1 MSSRIWAALL
11 FLCVCLMLEGRAV
24 LPRGKMSEGRVQTS
38 RKDKHA
44 KRLDVE
50 EGQNEMSF
58 VNTIETRSSKL
69 VGIKGDKSIVLA
81 SNTMQ
86 FASGSDSA
94 QIKEA
99 VRAGYEITVTP
110 DSLSDITENTDFP
123 PPNDYYPKDVR
134 KSFIQEQDTSLLS
147 QYSELSVASPD
158 SSFPTKPPAEYES
171 AHYGEKQ
178 RIALVS
184 SNGKKSLDASTS
196 SSDANMF
203 LLETWSG
210 LKSGQEGQTIVMGN
224 REENSGER
232 RGIAFHKTY
241 KPDETPSRSRR
252 RRSWI
257 WNQFFVI
264 EEYSG
269 PEPVLIGRLLSSVD
283 RGDGRIKYILK
294 GEGAGSVFVID
305 SQTGNIHVTKPLDR
319 EEKDEYRLIAT
330 ATDKQTGRAL
340 EPSSQFIIRVQ
351 DINDNPPVF
360 QGGPYSATVPEMANI
375 GTSVIQVTAT
385 DADDPTYGNSAK
397 LVYSVIQG
405 QQYFTV
411 DPQSGIVR
419 TAVPDMDRETQ
430 AQYLVV
436 LQARDMG
443 GHQGGLTGTTTLTVH
458 LSDVNDNPPRFTQS
472 MWSFSV
478 SELAVPG
485 VEIGRLS
492 ATDADLGEN
501 ARMDFTIVDGE
512 AGDAFNITGLNQEA
526 LLLLNK
532 AVDYE
537 RRSTYT
543 LTIEVQNPNID
554 SRFLRRGPFKDRA
567 MVRVTVLNADEPP
580 RFSRSRYRL
589 DVSENCP
596 PACVVGRVAAV
607 DPDTGLSNNIKYS
620 IDPESDPEALFR
632 ITSDN
637 GLITTTV
644 ELDREQDQW
653 HNITVIATQRDSPS
667 QVTRVAVSIE
677 TLDLND
683 NAPELD
689 RQYSTA
695 VCDSSNAGQVVQVIR
710 AIDKDQSSYN
720 SPIHFSIP
728 PDFSSAL
735 NLSLRERGDY
745 TASLVLVSS
754 LKPLPR
760 SSSLLTLKIPIML
773 HDGASDL
780 RSTGTITVTVCPCQ
794 NGGMWA
800 EEQKRQTGEKDKAS
814 LPDWERQAVCL
825 PSPSNSSLLGFS
837 SAAMLA
843 ILACASTL
851 LVVVALS
858 LSLRRPKRDTQSPVE
873 DDEIRENI
881 ITYDDEGG
889 GEADTAA
896 FDIAA
901 LKSAPQ
907 SMRRAQ
913 HLRDSKNI
921 HSQENLD
928 SLRTFSWGQNLS
940 LDPRRPVSA
949 PLYGRYCYSIQT
961 LPASR
966 NRLGQFNSRLDLAKL
981 AYVLPSGQDRPG
993 GALESGCVFISK
1005 NSEGSEHKGT
1015 DGSMES
1021 IPKESETGSEVIS
1034 ESHTTSQDQSDQV
1047 LLVKSSSH
1055 SGSCSE
1061 TSHSSSVGHKPG
1073 SSPRC
1078 LTTRASISTITTD
1091 DSTAASAVDAHPL
1104 ISTNQTA
1111 SGPSTEIPF
1120 RTMEGTLL
1128 RNGGGIP
1135 LSGTTFLYPEAAGL
1149 MGMYGAGRQ
1158 NYVPHLVMPLPG
1170 GAGLYERGWS
1180 LGNGKL
1186 GQANSEKSGV
1196 ESLTNR
1202 MGDFLQH
1209 RLALVTFDP
1218 MQPPYDSLQT
1228 YGLEGSG
1235 SQATSL
1241 SSLESEGEKDA
1252 EGENDGLEKWGPK
1265 FKKLLDIFKEREKE
1279 KEADEVEK
1287 KDRDLKDECQLEKS
1301 KEAEGI
1307 EKIRDGGEADE
1318 SETERRNEDESS
1330 ESNEKEQAEEKSAD
1344 VTKEMGIRQ

>member
-1 MSSRIWAALL
+1 MSCSIWAALL
-11 FLCVCLMLEGRAV
+11 FLCMCLELGESSAHLR
-24 LPRGKMSEGRVQTS
+24 KWKSEEHLQTA
-38 RKDKHA
+38 RKDS
-44 KRLDVE
+44 RVESLDVE
-50 EGQNEMSF
+50 EGQSEMAFANKAETPSLRLANKNEDSLPKSNKDAIDSVSGLHHDHTQIEEIAKTGF
-58 VNTIETRSSKL
+58 EITLTDASVNTDSTPHILNKFDPNSKDIPENTKTAGSPLDQNSKISPDRFVPADLTPAVEETETEPGEKGHDRSTRS
-69 VGIKGDKSIVLA
+69 
-81 SNTMQ
+81 
-86 FASGSDSA
+86 
-94 QIKEA
+94 
-99 VRAGYEITVTP
+99 
-110 DSLSDITENTDFP
+110 
-123 PPNDYYPKDVR
+123 
-134 KSFIQEQDTSLLS
+134 
-147 QYSELSVASPD
+147 
-158 SSFPTKPPAEYES
+158 
-171 AHYGEKQ
+171 
-178 RIALVS
+178 
-184 SNGKKSLDASTS
+184 DASVIR
-196 SSDANMF
+196 
-203 LLETWSG
+203 LWPPSG
-210 LKSGQEGQTIVMGN
+210 LKNSRQEVQTIMIGSQ
-224 REENSGER
+224 EAESSGD
-232 RGIAFHKTY
+232 FHRTFTG
-241 KPDETPSRSRR
+241 PNLDAMPPQSRS

-269 PEPVLIGRLLSSVD
+269 PEPVLIGRLHSSVD
-283 RGDGRIKYILK
+283 RGDGRTKYILK

-305 SQTGNIHVTKPLDR
+305 SRTGNIHVTKPLDR
-319 EEKDEYRLIAT
+319 EEKDQYRLIAT
-330 ATDKQTGRAL
+330 ATDRQTGRAL

-360 QGGPYSATVPEMANI
+360 QGDLYSATVPEMANI
-375 GTSVIQVTAT
+375 GTSIIQVTAT
-385 DADDPTYGNSAK
+385 DADDPTYGSSAK

-419 TAVPDMDRETQ
+419 TAVPDMDREAQ
-430 AQYLVV
+430 AQYHVV

-443 GHQGGLTGTTTLTVH
+443 GHQGGLTGTTTITVH

-512 AGDAFNITGLNQEA
+512 AGDTFNITGLNQEA
-526 LLLLNK
+526 VILLNK

-537 RRSTYT
+537 RRSTYSFT
-543 LTIEVQNPNID
+543 VEVQNPNVD

-567 MVRVTVLNADEPP
+567 MVRITVLNADEPP

-632 ITSDN
+632 IASDN
-637 GLITTTV
+637 GLITTAV
-644 ELDREQDQW
+644 ELDREQEQW
-653 HNITVIATQRDSPS
+653 HNITVIATQRDSPN
-667 QVTRVAVSIE
+667 QVTRVAVAIE
-677 TLDLND
+677 TLDIND

-689 RQYSTA
+689 RQYNTA
-695 VCDSSNAGQVVQVIR
+695 VCDSSAAGQVVQVIR
-710 AIDKDQSSYN
+710 AIDKDQSSSN

-728 PDFSSAL
+728 AESSSAL
-735 NLSLRERGDY
+735 NFSVRERGDH
-745 TASLVLVSS
+745 TASLVLLSS
-754 LKPLPR
+754 LKAFPH
-760 SSSLLTLKIPIML
+760 SSSSPTLKIPIML

-800 EEQKRQTGEKDKAS
+800 EEQKQETDEKDKPS
-814 LPDWERQAVCL
+814 LPDWERQAACL
-825 PSPSNSSLLGFS
+825 PVPSNSSLLGIS

-843 ILACASTL
+843 ILACASTF
-851 LVVVALS
+851 LVVAALS
-858 LSLRRPKRDTQSPVE
+858 LSLRRQKRDTQSPVE

-896 FDIAA
+896 FDIAT

-913 HLRDSKNI
+913 RLRDNNNMY
-921 HSQENLD
+921 SQDNLD
-928 SLRTFSWGQNLS
+928 SIRTFSWSQSLG

-949 PLYGRYCYSIQT
+949 PLYGRYCYTIQT
-961 LPASR
+961 LPAPR
-966 NRLGQFNSRLDLAKL
+966 NRLGLDLAKL
-981 AYVLPSGQDRPG
+981 PYVLPAGQGQSRGP
-993 GALESGCVFISK
+993 LESGSVFIDK
-1005 NSEGSEHKGT
+1005 IRDGSECKGA
-1015 DGSMES
+1015 DGSTDS

-1034 ESHTTSQDQSDQV
+1034 ESHTLSQDQSVHSDQV
-1047 LLVKSSSH
+1047 LFVKGSSSY
-1055 SGSCSE
+1055 SE
-1061 TSHSSSVGHKPG
+1061 ASSSSVGHKPE
-1073 SSPRC
+1073 SSPHC

-1091 DSTAASAVDAHPL
+1091 DSAPASALDKNGDVTP
-1104 ISTNQTA
+1104 ISTSQSTA
-1111 SGPSTEIPF
+1111 SLVTTEMPF

-1128 RNGGGIP
+1128 RG
-1135 LSGTTFLYPEAAGL
+1135 GTTLLYPEAVGL
-1149 MGMYGAGRQ
+1149 MGLYGVGGQ

-1170 GAGLYERGWS
+1170 GAGLYERGWG
-1180 LGNGKL
+1180 LGNGKV
-1186 GQANSEKSGV
+1186 GQANSEKTSGD
-1196 ESLTNR
+1196 SLTNR

-1228 YGLEGSG
+1228 YGLEGGG

-1241 SSLESEGEKDA
+1241 SSLESEAEKDA
-1252 EGENDGLEKWGPK
+1252 EGQKDRFEEWGPK
-1265 FKKLLDIFKEREKE
+1265 FDKLFDIFRERAKE
-1279 KEADEVEK
+1279 KEDNRKHEG
-1287 KDRDLKDECQLEKS
+1287 DLLN
-1301 KEAEGI
+1301 
-1307 EKIRDGGEADE
+1307 GEHQEEEMNKTE
-1318 SETERRNEDESS
+1318 SETETRKEDETA
-1330 ESNEKEQAEEKSAD
+1330 ESHETRRVEEENIE
-1344 VTKEMGIRQ
+1344 EMERMQNRKRH

>member
-1 MSSRIWAALL
+1 MSGSIWAALL
-11 FLCVCLMLEGRAV
+11 FLCMCLELGESSAR
-24 LPRGKMSEGRVQTS
+24 LRTWKSEEHSQTAREYS
-38 RKDKHA
+38 QVES
-44 KRLDVE
+44 LDVE
-50 EGQNEMSF
+50 ERQSEMSLANKAGTPSLRLAHKNEDNLPKSNKDGAIDSVLGLHHTQIEESAKTGF
-58 VNTIETRSSKL
+58 KITLTPVLMSDASVNTDSTPHILNQFDPNSKEIPEIPKTTVSTLDQNSKRSQDRFVPAAVAETETDPGEIGPGRS
-69 VGIKGDKSIVLA
+69 DA
-81 SNTMQ
+81 SV
-86 FASGSDSA
+86 
-94 QIKEA
+94 I
-99 VRAGYEITVTP
+99 
-110 DSLSDITENTDFP
+110 
-123 PPNDYYPKDVR
+123 
-134 KSFIQEQDTSLLS
+134 LL
-147 QYSELSVASPD
+147 
-158 SSFPTKPPAEYES
+158 KPP
-171 AHYGEKQ
+171 
-178 RIALVS
+178 
-184 SNGKKSLDASTS
+184 
-196 SSDANMF
+196 
-203 LLETWSG
+203 SG
-210 LKSGQEGQTIVMGN
+210 LKNSTQEVQTIMIGSQDA
-224 REENSGER
+224 ESSGD
-232 RGIAFHKTY
+232 FHRTF
-241 KPDETPSRSRR
+241 PGPNLDEMPSQSRS

-269 PEPVLIGRLLSSVD
+269 PEPVLIGRLHSSVD
-283 RGDGRIKYILK
+283 RGDGRTKYILK

-305 SQTGNIHVTKPLDR
+305 SRTGNIHVTKPLDR
-319 EEKDEYRLIAT
+319 EEKDQYRLIAT
-330 ATDKQTGRAL
+330 ATDRQTGRAL

-360 QGGPYSATVPEMANI
+360 QGDLYSATVPEMANI

-385 DADDPTYGNSAK
+385 DADDPTYGSSAK

-430 AQYLVV
+430 AQYHVV

-478 SELAVPG
+478 SELAVAG

-501 ARMDFTIVDGE
+501 ARVDFTIVDGE
-512 AGDAFNITGLNQEA
+512 AGDTFNITGLNQEA
-526 LLLLNK
+526 VILLNK

-537 RRSTYT
+537 RRSTYSFT
-543 LTIEVQNPNID
+543 VEVQNPNVD

-567 MVRVTVLNADEPP
+567 MVRITVLNADEPP

-632 ITSDN
+632 IASDN
-637 GLITTTV
+637 GLITTAV
-644 ELDREQDQW
+644 ELDREQEQW
-653 HNITVIATQRDSPS
+653 HNITVIATQRDSPN
-667 QVTRVAVSIE
+667 QVTRVAVAIE
-677 TLDLND
+677 TLDIND

-689 RQYSTA
+689 RQYNTA
-695 VCDSSNAGQVVQVIR
+695 VCDSSAAGQVVQVIR
-710 AIDKDQSSYN
+710 AIDKDQSSSN

-728 PDFSSAL
+728 AESSSAL
-735 NLSLRERGDY
+735 NFSVRERGDH
-745 TASLVLVSS
+745 TASLVLLSS
-754 LKPLPR
+754 LKAFPR
-760 SSSLLTLKIPIML
+760 SSSLPTLKIPIML

-800 EEQKRQTGEKDKAS
+800 EEQKQQTDEKDKPS
-814 LPDWERQAVCL
+814 LPDWERQAVCS
-825 PSPSNSSLLGFS
+825 PVPSNSYLLGIS

-843 ILACASTL
+843 ILACASTF
-851 LVVVALS
+851 LVVAALS
-858 LSLRRPKRDTQSPVE
+858 LSLRRQKRDTQSPVE

-896 FDIAA
+896 FDIAT

-913 HLRDSKNI
+913 RLRDNNNMY
-921 HSQENLD
+921 SQDNLD
-928 SLRTFSWGQNLS
+928 SVRTFSWSQSLG

-949 PLYGRYCYSIQT
+949 PLYGRYCYTIQT
-961 LPASR
+961 LPAPR
-966 NRLGQFNSRLDLAKL
+966 NRLGLDLDKQP
-981 AYVLPSGQDRPG
+981 YVLPASQGQSCGP
-993 GALESGCVFISK
+993 LESASVFIDK
-1005 NSEGSEHKGT
+1005 IRKGSEGKGA
-1015 DGSMES
+1015 DGSTDS

-1034 ESHTTSQDQSDQV
+1034 ESHTLSQDQSVHSDQV
-1047 LLVKSSSH
+1047 LFVKGSSSY
-1055 SGSCSE
+1055 SE
-1061 TSHSSSVGHKPG
+1061 TSSSSVGQKPE
-1073 SSPRC
+1073 SSPHC

-1091 DSTAASAVDAHPL
+1091 DSAAASALDKNGDVTP
-1104 ISTNQTA
+1104 SQSTA
-1111 SGPSTEIPF
+1111 SLVATEMPF

-1128 RNGGGIP
+1128 RVGGGVP
-1135 LSGTTFLYPEAAGL
+1135 VTGTTLLYPEAVGL
-1149 MGMYGAGRQ
+1149 MGLYGVGGQ

-1170 GAGLYERGWS
+1170 GAGLYERGWG
-1180 LGNGKL
+1180 LGNGKV
-1186 GQANSEKSGV
+1186 GQANSEKASGD
-1196 ESLTNR
+1196 SLTNR

-1209 RLALVTFDP
+1209 RLAVVTFDP

-1228 YGLEGSG
+1228 YGLEGGG

-1241 SSLESEGEKDA
+1241 SSLESEAEKDA
-1252 EGENDGLEKWGPK
+1252 EGQKDRFEEWGPK
-1265 FKKLLDIFKEREKE
+1265 FDKLFDIFRERAKE
-1279 KEADEVEK
+1279 KEDDGKHEGDLLNDEHQEEEMNK
-1287 KDRDLKDECQLEKS
+1287 T
-1301 KEAEGI
+1301 
-1307 EKIRDGGEADE
+1307 E
-1318 SETERRNEDESS
+1318 SETDTRKEDETT
-1330 ESNEKEQAEEKSAD
+1330 ESNETRRVEEENIEEMEQMQNRK
-1344 VTKEMGIRQ
+1344 RH

>member
-1 MSSRIWAALL
+1 MSGRIWAALL
-11 FLCVCLMLEGRAV
+11 FLCVCLELGGSSAR
-24 LPRGKMSEGRVQTS
+24 LKRWKSEDTA
-38 RKDKHA
+38 RKGTARKEIQVE
-44 KRLDVE
+44 RLDLE
-50 EGQNEMSF
+50 ERQSEMPF
-58 VNTIETRSSKL
+58 ANT
-69 VGIKGDKSIVLA
+69 A
-81 SNTMQ
+81 
-86 FASGSDSA
+86 
-94 QIKEA
+94 
-99 VRAGYEITVTP
+99 
-110 DSLSDITENTDFP
+110 
-123 PPNDYYPKDVR
+123 
-134 KSFIQEQDTSLLS
+134 
-147 QYSELSVASPD
+147 
-158 SSFPTKPPAEYES
+158 
-171 AHYGEKQ
+171 
-178 RIALVS
+178 
-184 SNGKKSLDASTS
+184 
-196 SSDANMF
+196 
-203 LLETWSG
+203 
-210 LKSGQEGQTIVMGN
+210 
-224 REENSGER
+224 
-232 RGIAFHKTY
+232 
-241 KPDETPSRSRR
+241 ETPSLAKRKSNKDAMESLSGLHHAQIEETAKSEFEIRVTPVSLSGASVNTDSTPHIMNNYHHKSKDIPEITKTTVSPLSQDSKISRISQDHFIPAELTPAVEETKTDHLPTDRSTPDGPSGASVILLKPPSGLNSSGREVQTVMMGNQESDSSGDFQR
-252 RRSWI
+252 TFTGSNLDEMPSQSRSRRSWI

-269 PEPVLIGRLLSSVD
+269 PEPVLIGRLHSSVD
-283 RGDGRIKYILK
+283 RGDGRTKYILK

-305 SQTGNIHVTKPLDR
+305 SRTGNIHVTKPLDR
-319 EEKDEYRLIAT
+319 EEKDQYRLIAT
-330 ATDKQTGRAL
+330 ATDRQTGRAL

-419 TAVPDMDRETQ
+419 TAVPDMDREAQ
-430 AQYLVV
+430 AQYQVV

-501 ARMDFTIVDGE
+501 ARMDFMIVDGE
-512 AGDAFNITGLNQEA
+512 AGDTFNITGLNQEA
-526 LLLLNK
+526 VILLNK

-537 RRSTYT
+537 RRSTYS
-543 LTIEVQNPNID
+543 LAVEVQNPNVD

-567 MVRVTVLNADEPP
+567 MVRITVLNADEPP
-580 RFSRSRYRL
+580 KFSRSRYRL

-632 ITSDN
+632 IASDN
-637 GLITTTV
+637 GLITTAV
-644 ELDREQDQW
+644 ELDREQEQW
-653 HNITVIATQRDSPS
+653 HNITVIATQRDSPN
-667 QVTRVAVSIE
+667 QVTRVAVAIE

-689 RQYSTA
+689 RQYNTA
-695 VCDSSNAGQVVQVIR
+695 VCDSSAAGQVVQVIR
-710 AIDKDQSSYN
+710 AMDKDQSSYN

-728 PDFSSAL
+728 AESSSAL
-735 NLSLRERGDY
+735 NFSIRERGDH
-745 TASLVLVSS
+745 TASLVLLSS
-754 LKPLPR
+754 LKALPR
-760 SSSLLTLKIPIML
+760 SSSLSTLKIPIML
-773 HDGASDL
+773 RDGASDL
-780 RSTGTITVTVCPCQ
+780 SSTGTITVTLCPCQ

-800 EEQKRQTGEKDKAS
+800 EERKQQTDEKDKES
-814 LPDWERQAVCL
+814 VPDWERQTACL
-825 PSPSNSSLLGFS
+825 PLPSNSPLLGVS

-851 LVVVALS
+851 LVVAALS
-858 LSLRRPKRDTQSPVE
+858 LSLRRQKRDTQSPVE

-896 FDIAA
+896 FDIAT

-913 HLRDSKNI
+913 RLRDSKNI
-921 HSQENLD
+921 YSQDNLD
-928 SLRTFSWGQNLS
+928 SIRTFSWSQSLG

-966 NRLGQFNSRLDLAKL
+966 NRLGPFNSRMDLAKL
-981 AYVLPSGQDRPG
+981 AYVLPGSQGQASGP
-993 GALESGCVFISK
+993 LESGSVFIGKSRD
-1005 NSEGSEHKGT
+1005 GSEHKRA
-1015 DGSMES
+1015 DGSTDS

-1034 ESHTTSQDQSDQV
+1034 ESHTLSQDQSVHSDQV
-1047 LLVKSSSH
+1047 LFVKGSSQ

-1061 TSHSSSVGHKPG
+1061 ASSTSVSHKPEL
-1073 SSPRC
+1073 SPHC

-1091 DSTAASAVDAHPL
+1091 DSTTASALDKNGDAPL
-1104 ISTNQTA
+1104 ISTSQ
-1111 SGPSTEIPF
+1111 SSTNLSTTDLPF

-1128 RNGGGIP
+1128 RGGGEIP
-1135 LSGTTFLYPEAAGL
+1135 LTGTMLLYPEAAGL
-1149 MGMYGAGRQ
+1149 MSLYGVGGQ

-1170 GAGLYERGWS
+1170 GAGLYERGWG
-1180 LGNGKL
+1180 LGNGKV
-1186 GQANSEKSGV
+1186 GQANSEKAGAD
-1196 ESLTNR
+1196 SLTNR

-1228 YGLEGSG
+1228 YGLEGGG

-1241 SSLESEGEKDA
+1241 SSLESEAEKDT
-1252 EGENDGLEKWGPK
+1252 EGQKHRFEEWGPK
-1265 FKKLLDIFKEREKE
+1265 FDKLLDIFRERGKE
-1279 KEADEVEK
+1279 KEDDEKHQGEC
-1287 KDRDLKDECQLEKS
+1287 LKEEQREEEMNKT
-1301 KEAEGI
+1301 E
-1307 EKIRDGGEADE
+1307 DE
-1318 SETERRNEDESS
+1318 SETETRKEDEKT
-1330 ESNEKEQAEEKSAD
+1330 ESNKTWQGEEENTEGLEA
-1344 VTKEMGIRQ
+1344 VH

>member
-1 MSSRIWAALL
+1 MSGHIWAALL
-11 FLCVCLMLEGRAV
+11 FLFVCPELGGSSARLKRW
-24 LPRGKMSEGRVQTS
+24 KSEETT
-38 RKDKHA
+38 RKESQVEH
-44 KRLDVE
+44 LDVE
-50 EGQNEMSF
+50 ERQSEMPFTNTAGTPSLAKKNEHNLMFSPKSNKDKTESLSGLHHGQ
-58 VNTIETRSSKL
+58 IEETAKSK
-69 VGIKGDKSIVLA
+69 
-81 SNTMQ
+81 
-86 FASGSDSA
+86 F
-94 QIKEA
+94 
-99 VRAGYEITVTP
+99 EIRVTP
-110 DSLSDITENTDFP
+110 VSLSDTSVNTDSTP
-123 PPNDYYPKDVR
+123 YNESNYYPKFKDIPENT
-134 KSFIQEQDTSLLS
+134 KTTLSTLTQDSKIS
-147 QYSELSVASPD
+147 RISHDHFV
-158 SSFPTKPPAEYES
+158 PAELTPVVEETKTDRS
-171 AHYGEKQ
+171 TLDG
-178 RIALVS
+178 
-184 SNGKKSLDASTS
+184 SLDASVK
-196 SSDANMF
+196 
-203 LLETWSG
+203 LLKPASG
-210 LKSGQEGQTIVMGN
+210 LNSKQEVQTIMMGN
-224 REENSGER
+224 QESDSSGD
-232 RGIAFHKTY
+232 FHGTFTG
-241 KPDETPSRSRR
+241 PNLEAMPSQSRS

-269 PEPVLIGRLLSSVD
+269 PEPVLIGRLHSSVD
-283 RGDGRIKYILK
+283 RGDGRTKYILK

-305 SQTGNIHVTKPLDR
+305 SRTGNIHVTKPLDR
-319 EEKDEYRLIAT
+319 EEKDQYRLIAT
-330 ATDKQTGRAL
+330 ATDRQTGRAL

-419 TAVPDMDRETQ
+419 TAVPDMDREAQ
-430 AQYLVV
+430 AQYQVV

-485 VEIGRLS
+485 VEIGRMS

-501 ARMDFTIVDGE
+501 ARMDFMIVDGE
-512 AGDAFNITGLNQEA
+512 AGDTFNITGLNQEA
-526 LLLLNK
+526 VILLNK

-537 RRSTYT
+537 RRSTYS
-543 LTIEVQNPNID
+543 LAVEVQNPNVD

-567 MVRVTVLNADEPP
+567 MVRITVLNADEPP
-580 RFSRSRYRL
+580 KFSRSRYRL

-632 ITSDN
+632 IASDS
-637 GLITTTV
+637 GLITTTI
-644 ELDREQDQW
+644 ELDREQEQW
-653 HNITVIATQRDSPS
+653 HNITVIATQRDSPN
-667 QVTRVAVSIE
+667 QVTRVSVAIE

-689 RQYSTA
+689 RQYNTA
-695 VCDSSNAGQVVQVIR
+695 VCDSSAAGQVVQVIR
-710 AIDKDQSSYN
+710 ATDKDQSSSN

-728 PDFSSAL
+728 AESSSAL
-735 NLSLRERGDY
+735 NFSIRERGDH
-745 TASLVLVSS
+745 TASLVLLSS
-754 LKPLPR
+754 LKALPR
-760 SSSLLTLKIPIML
+760 SSSLPTLKIPIML
-773 HDGASDL
+773 RDGASDL
-780 RSTGTITVTVCPCQ
+780 SSTGTITVTVCPCQ

-800 EEQKRQTGEKDKAS
+800 EEQKQETDEKDKAS
-814 LPDWERQAVCL
+814 VPDWERQMACL
-825 PSPSNSSLLGFS
+825 PLPSNSPLLGVS

-851 LVVVALS
+851 LVVAALS
-858 LSLRRPKRDTQSPVE
+858 LSLRRQKRDTQSPVE

-896 FDIAA
+896 FDIAT

-913 HLRDSKNI
+913 RLRDSKNMY
-921 HSQENLD
+921 SQDNLD
-928 SLRTFSWGQNLS
+928 SIRTFSWSQSLG

-966 NRLGQFNSRLDLAKL
+966 NRLGPFNSRLDLAKL
-981 AYVLPSGQDRPG
+981 AYVLPGSQGQAG
-993 GALESGCVFISK
+993 GPLESGSVFIGKSRD
-1005 NSEGSEHKGT
+1005 GSEHKRA
-1015 DGSMES
+1015 DGSSDS

-1034 ESHTTSQDQSDQV
+1034 ESHTLSQDQSVHSDQV
-1047 LLVKSSSH
+1047 LFVKGSSQ

-1061 TSHSSSVGHKPG
+1061 ASSTSVSHKPEA
-1073 SSPRC
+1073 SPHS

-1091 DSTAASAVDAHPL
+1091 DSTPASALDKNGDAPL
-1104 ISTNQTA
+1104 ISTSQSST
-1111 SGPSTEIPF
+1111 SLGSTEMPF

-1128 RNGGGIP
+1128 RGGGGIP
-1135 LSGTTFLYPEAAGL
+1135 LTGTTLLYPEAAGL
-1149 MGMYGAGRQ
+1149 MGLYGVGGQ

-1170 GAGLYERGWS
+1170 GAGLYERGWG
-1180 LGNGKL
+1180 LGNGTV
-1186 GQANSEKSGV
+1186 GQANSEKAGV
-1196 ESLTNR
+1196 DSLTNR

-1209 RLALVTFDP
+1209 RLSLVTFDP

-1228 YGLEGSG
+1228 YGLEGGG

-1241 SSLESEGEKDA
+1241 SSLESEAEKDT
-1252 EGENDGLEKWGPK
+1252 EGQKHRFEEWGPK
-1265 FKKLLDIFKEREKE
+1265 FDRLLDIFRERAKE
-1279 KEADEVEK
+1279 KVDNEK
-1287 KDRDLKDECQLEKS
+1287 HQGERVKEEHLEQEMNKT
-1301 KEAEGI
+1301 E
-1307 EKIRDGGEADE
+1307 DE
-1318 SETERRNEDESS
+1318 SETEMRKEDETTDL
-1330 ESNEKEQAEEKSAD
+1330 NETQRAEEENTEELEA
-1344 VTKEMGIRQ
+1344 MQ

>member
-1 MSSRIWAALL
+1 MSGRIWAALL
-11 FLCVCLMLEGRAV
+11 FLFVCSEL
-24 LPRGKMSEGRVQTS
+24 RGSSAQLKRWKSEETA
-38 RKDKHA
+38 RKESQVEH
-44 KRLDVE
+44 LDVE
-50 EGQNEMSF
+50 ERQSEMPFTNTAGTQRLAKKNEDNLMISP
-58 VNTIETRSSKL
+58 
-69 VGIKGDKSIVLA
+69 KSNKVKTVSL
-81 SNTMQ
+81 
-86 FASGSDSA
+86 SGLHHA
-94 QIKEA
+94 QIEETAKSEF
-99 VRAGYEITVTP
+99 EIRVTP
-110 DSLSDITENTDFP
+110 VSLSGTSVNTDFTP
-123 PPNDYYPKDVR
+123 HNESNYYPKFKDIPEITKTTVSTLTQDSKISR
-134 KSFIQEQDTSLLS
+134 ISHDRFVLAELTPAVEETKTDRSTLDGSSDTSVILLKP
-147 QYSELSVASPD
+147 ASGLNSKRDVQTIMMGNQESD
-158 SSFPTKPPAEYES
+158 SSGDFHGTFTGP
-171 AHYGEKQ
+171 
-178 RIALVS
+178 
-184 SNGKKSLDASTS
+184 N
-196 SSDANMF
+196 
-203 LLETWSG
+203 LEEMPS
-210 LKSGQEGQTIVMGN
+210 Q
-224 REENSGER
+224 
-232 RGIAFHKTY
+232 
-241 KPDETPSRSRR
+241 SRS

-269 PEPVLIGRLLSSVD
+269 PEPVLIGRLHSSVD
-283 RGDGRIKYILK
+283 RGDGRTKYILK

-305 SQTGNIHVTKPLDR
+305 SRTGNIHVTKPLDR
-319 EEKDEYRLIAT
+319 EEKDQYRLIAT
-330 ATDKQTGRAL
+330 ATDRQTGRAL

-397 LVYSVIQG
+397 LVYSVIRG
-405 QQYFTV
+405 QQYFTM

-419 TAVPDMDRETQ
+419 TAVPDMDREAQ
-430 AQYLVV
+430 AQYQVV

-478 SELAVPG
+478 SELAIPG

-501 ARMDFTIVDGE
+501 ARMDFIIVDGE
-512 AGDAFNITGLNQEA
+512 AGDTFNITGLNQEA
-526 LLLLNK
+526 VILLNK

-537 RRSTYT
+537 RRSTYS
-543 LTIEVQNPNID
+543 LAVEVQNPNVD

-567 MVRVTVLNADEPP
+567 MVRITVLNADEPP
-580 RFSRSRYRL
+580 KFSRSRYRL

-632 ITSDN
+632 IASDN

-644 ELDREQDQW
+644 ELDREQEQW
-653 HNITVIATQRDSPS
+653 HNITVIATQRDSPN
-667 QVTRVAVSIE
+667 QVTRAAVAIE

-689 RQYSTA
+689 REYNTS
-695 VCDSSNAGQVVQVIR
+695 VCDSSAAGQVVQVIR
-710 AIDKDQSSYN
+710 ATDKDQSSHN

-728 PDFSSAL
+728 AESSSTLNFSI
-735 NLSLRERGDY
+735 RERGDH
-745 TASLVLVSS
+745 TASLVLLSS
-754 LKPLPR
+754 LKALPR
-760 SSSLLTLKIPIML
+760 SSSLPTLKIPIML
-773 HDGASDL
+773 RDGASDL
-780 RSTGTITVTVCPCQ
+780 SSTGTITVTVCPCQ

-800 EEQKRQTGEKDKAS
+800 EERKQQMDEKDKAS
-814 LPDWERQAVCL
+814 VPDWERQAVCL
-825 PSPSNSSLLGFS
+825 PSPSNSPLLGVS

-851 LVVVALS
+851 LVVAALS
-858 LSLRRPKRDTQSPVE
+858 LSLRRQKRDTQSPVE

-896 FDIAA
+896 FDIAT

-913 HLRDSKNI
+913 RLQDSKNMY
-921 HSQENLD
+921 SQDNLD
-928 SLRTFSWGQNLS
+928 SIRTFSWSQSLG

-966 NRLGQFNSRLDLAKL
+966 NRLGPFNSRLDLAKL
-981 AYVLPSGQDRPG
+981 AYVLPGSQGQAG
-993 GALESGCVFISK
+993 GPLESGSVFIGKSRD
-1005 NSEGSEHKGT
+1005 GSEHKRA
-1015 DGSMES
+1015 DGSTDS
-1021 IPKESETGSEVIS
+1021 IPKESETGSELIS
-1034 ESHTTSQDQSDQV
+1034 ESHTLSRDQSVHSDQV
-1047 LLVKSSSH
+1047 LFVKGSSQ

-1061 TSHSSSVGHKPG
+1061 ASSTSVSHKPEA
-1073 SSPRC
+1073 SHC

-1091 DSTAASAVDAHPL
+1091 DSTPASALDKNGDVPL
-1104 ISTNQTA
+1104 ISTSQ
-1111 SGPSTEIPF
+1111 SSTSLGTTEMPF

-1128 RNGGGIP
+1128 RRGGGIP
-1135 LSGTTFLYPEAAGL
+1135 LTGTTLLYPEAAGL
-1149 MGMYGAGRQ
+1149 MSLYGVGGQ
-1158 NYVPHLVMPLPG
+1158 NYVPHIVMPLPG
-1170 GAGLYERGWS
+1170 GAGLYERGWG
-1180 LGNGKL
+1180 LGNGKVC
-1186 GQANSEKSGV
+1186 QANSEKAGAD
-1196 ESLTNR
+1196 SLTNR

-1209 RLALVTFDP
+1209 RLALVTSDP

-1228 YGLEGSG
+1228 YGLEGGG

-1241 SSLESEGEKDA
+1241 SSLESEAEKDT
-1252 EGENDGLEKWGPK
+1252 EGQKHRFEEWGPK
-1265 FKKLLDIFKEREKE
+1265 FDRLLDIFRERAKE
-1279 KEADEVEK
+1279 KEDNEK
-1287 KDRDLKDECQLEKS
+1287 HQGERLKEEHLEEEMNKT
-1301 KEAEGI
+1301 E
-1307 EKIRDGGEADE
+1307 DE
-1318 SETERRNEDESS
+1318 SETETRKEDEKTDL
-1330 ESNEKEQAEEKSAD
+1330 NETQRAEE
-1344 VTKEMGIRQ
+1344 E

>member
-1 MSSRIWAALL
+1 M
-11 FLCVCLMLEGRAV
+11 
-24 LPRGKMSEGRVQTS
+24 P
-38 RKDKHA
+38 
-44 KRLDVE
+44 
-50 EGQNEMSF
+50 
-58 VNTIETRSSKL
+58 
-69 VGIKGDKSIVLA
+69 
-81 SNTMQ
+81 
-86 FASGSDSA
+86 
-94 QIKEA
+94 
-99 VRAGYEITVTP
+99 
-110 DSLSDITENTDFP
+110 
-123 PPNDYYPKDVR
+123 
-134 KSFIQEQDTSLLS
+134 S
-147 QYSELSVASPD
+147 Q
-158 SSFPTKPPAEYES
+158 
-171 AHYGEKQ
+171 
-178 RIALVS
+178 
-184 SNGKKSLDASTS
+184 
-196 SSDANMF
+196 
-203 LLETWSG
+203 
-210 LKSGQEGQTIVMGN
+210 
-224 REENSGER
+224 
-232 RGIAFHKTY
+232 
-241 KPDETPSRSRR
+241 SRS

-269 PEPVLIGRLLSSVD
+269 PEPVLIGRLHSSVD
-283 RGDGRIKYILK
+283 RGDGRTKYILK

-305 SQTGNIHVTKPLDR
+305 SRTGNIHVTKPLDR
-319 EEKDEYRLIAT
+319 EEKDQYRLIAT
-330 ATDKQTGRAL
+330 ATDRQTGRAL

-360 QGGPYSATVPEMANI
+360 QDGPYSATVPEMANI

-385 DADDPTYGNSAK
+385 DADDPTYGSSAK

-419 TAVPDMDRETQ
+419 TAVPDMDREAQ
-430 AQYLVV
+430 AQYQVV

-512 AGDAFNITGLNQEA
+512 AGDTFNITGLNQEA
-526 LLLLNK
+526 VILLNK

-537 RRSTYT
+537 RRSTYS
-543 LTIEVQNPNID
+543 LAVEVQNPNVD

-567 MVRVTVLNADEPP
+567 MVRITVLNADEPP

-607 DPDTGLSNNIKYS
+607 DPDTGLGNNIKYS

-632 ITSDN
+632 IASDN
-637 GLITTTV
+637 GLITTAM
-644 ELDREQDQW
+644 ELDREQEQW
-653 HNITVIATQRDSPS
+653 HNITVIATQRDSPN

-689 RQYSTA
+689 RQYNTA
-695 VCDSSNAGQVVQVIR
+695 VCDSSAAGQVVQVLR
-710 AIDKDQSSYN
+710 AIDKDQSSSN
-720 SPIHFSIP
+720 SPIHFGIP
-728 PDFSSAL
+728 AESGSAL
-735 NLSLRERGDY
+735 NFSIRERGDH
-745 TASLVLVSS
+745 TASLVLLSS
-754 LKPLPR
+754 LKAHPR
-760 SSSLLTLKIPIML
+760 SSSLPALKIPIML
-773 HDGASDL
+773 RDGVSDL
-780 RSTGTITVTVCPCQ
+780 SSTGTITVTVCPCQ

-800 EEQKRQTGEKDKAS
+800 EERKQQTDEKDKPS
-814 LPDWERQAVCL
+814 VPDWERQAVCL
-825 PSPSNSSLLGFS
+825 PLPSNSSLLGIS

-851 LVVVALS
+851 LVVAALS
-858 LSLRRPKRDTQSPVE
+858 LSLRRQKRDTQSPVE

-896 FDIAA
+896 FDIAT

-913 HLRDSKNI
+913 RLQDSKNMY
-921 HSQENLD
+921 SQDNLD
-928 SLRTFSWGQNLS
+928 SVRTFSWSQSLG

-961 LPASR
+961 LPAPR
-966 NRLGQFNSRLDLAKL
+966 NKLGPLNSRLDLAKL
-981 AYVLPSGQDRPG
+981 PYVLPGSQGQSCGP
-993 GALESGCVFISK
+993 LESGSVFIDKSRD
-1005 NSEGSEHKGT
+1005 GSEHKGAHGST
-1015 DGSMES
+1015 DS

-1034 ESHTTSQDQSDQV
+1034 ESHTLSQDQSVHSDQV
-1047 LLVKSSSH
+1047 LFVKGSCQ

-1061 TSHSSSVGHKPG
+1061 ASSSSVGHKPE
-1073 SSPRC
+1073 SSPHC

-1091 DSTAASAVDAHPL
+1091 DSTPASALDKNEDVTP
-1104 ISTNQTA
+1104 ISTSQSTA
-1111 SGPSTEIPF
+1111 SLVTTEMPF

-1128 RNGGGIP
+1128 RGGGGIP
-1135 LSGTTFLYPEAAGL
+1135 LPGTTLLYPEAAGL
-1149 MGMYGAGRQ
+1149 MGLYGSGGQ

-1170 GAGLYERGWS
+1170 GVGLYERGWG
-1180 LGNGKL
+1180 LGNGKV
-1186 GQANSEKSGV
+1186 GQANSEKASGD
-1196 ESLTNR
+1196 SLTNR

-1228 YGLEGSG
+1228 YGLEGGG
-1235 SQATSL
+1235 SEATSL
-1241 SSLESEGEKDA
+1241 SSLESEAEKDT
-1252 EGENDGLEKWGPK
+1252 EGQKDRFEEWGPK
-1265 FKKLLDIFKEREKE
+1265 FDRLLDIFRQRAKE
-1279 KEADEVEK
+1279 KEDNRKHEGEFFNEEQEEMNK
-1287 KDRDLKDECQLEKS
+1287 TETS
-1301 KEAEGI
+1301 KE
-1307 EKIRDGGEADE
+1307 DE
-1318 SETERRNEDESS
+1318 TT
-1330 ESNEKEQAEEKSAD
+1330 ESNETRRVEEENLEEMEQMQNRK
-1344 VTKEMGIRQ
+1344 RH

>member
-1 MSSRIWAALL
+1 MSGRIWAALL
-11 FLCVCLMLEGRAV
+11 FLGVCLMLGGRAA
-24 LPRGKMSEGRVQTS
+24 LPRGKKSEGRVQTF

-50 EGQNEMSF
+50 EGQSEMSF
-58 VNTIETRSSKL
+58 VNTKETSSSKLEEGESMILARRAMNLASGLDPTEIRETMRAGKEITATPVELSDSLITNKFPKDIPESFTRVTHHSQNSEYQDSEPTEFWRPGEKQIIADKMTRSSF
-69 VGIKGDKSIVLA
+69 S
-81 SNTMQ
+81 
-86 FASGSDSA
+86 SDG
-94 QIKEA
+94 
-99 VRAGYEITVTP
+99 R
-110 DSLSDITENTDFP
+110 
-123 PPNDYYPKDVR
+123 
-134 KSFIQEQDTSLLS
+134 
-147 QYSELSVASPD
+147 
-158 SSFPTKPPAEYES
+158 
-171 AHYGEKQ
+171 
-178 RIALVS
+178 
-184 SNGKKSLDASTS
+184 KSLDADS
-196 SSDANMF
+196 SPSDASVF
-203 LLETWSG
+203 LLKPQFG
-210 LKSGQEGQTIVMGN
+210 LNSGQEGQTIVMGN
-224 REENSGER
+224 QEENRSETEA
-232 RGIAFHKTY
+232 IDFHKTSRE
-241 KPDETPSRSRR
+241 PSMDEMPSRVRR

-264 EEYSG
+264 EEYTG
-269 PEPVLIGRLLSSVD
+269 PEPVLIGRELKVDFAQILGTFVNIPEEPVSGLLHSSVD

-294 GEGAGSVFVID
+294 GDGAGSVFVID
-305 SQTGNIHVTKPLDR
+305 SRTGNIHVTKPLDR

-330 ATDKQTGRAL
+330 ATDRQTGRAL

-375 GTSVIQVTAT
+375 

-397 LVYSVIQG
+397 IVYSVIQG
-405 QQYFTV
+405 QQFFTV

-485 VEIGRLS
+485 VEIGRLP

-501 ARMDFTIVDGE
+501 ARMDFMIVDGE
-512 AGDAFNITGLNQEA
+512 AGDTFNITGLNQEA
-526 LLLLNK
+526 VILLNK

-537 RRSTYT
+537 RRSTYS
-543 LTIEVQNPNID
+543 LAVEVQNPNID

-580 RFSRSRYRL
+580 RFSRARYRL

-596 PACVVGRVAAV
+596 HACVVGRVAAI

-632 ITSDN
+632 ITTDN
-637 GLITTTV
+637 GLITTAM

-667 QVTRVAVSIE
+667 QATRVAVSIE

-683 NAPELD
+683 NPPELD

-695 VCDSSNAGQVVQVIR
+695 VCDSSNTGQVVQVIR
-710 AIDKDQSSYN
+710 AVDKDQSSFN

-728 PDFSSAL
+728 PDSSSAL
-735 NLSLRERGDY
+735 NFSIRERGEH
-745 TASLVLVSS
+745 TASLVLLSS

-773 HDGASDL
+773 RDGASDL

-800 EEQKRQTGEKDKAS
+800 EEQKRQTGETEKP
-814 LPDWERQAVCL
+814 LPPDWERQAVCL
-825 PSPSNSSLLGFS
+825 SSPSNSSLLGFS

-843 ILACASTL
+843 ILACASAL
-851 LVVVALS
+851 LVVVAFS
-858 LSLRRPKRDTQSPVE
+858 LSLRRRKRDTQSPLE

-896 FDIAA
+896 FDIAT

-907 SMRRAQ
+907 SMRQTQR
-913 HLRDSKNI
+913 LRDSKNMY
-921 HSQENLD
+921 SQDNLD
-928 SLRTFSWGQNLS
+928 SLRTFSWGQSLG

-966 NRLGQFNSRLDLAKL
+966 NRLWQFNSGLDLAKL
-981 AYVLPSGQDRPG
+981 AYVLPSSRDQPN

-1005 NSEGSEHKGT
+1005 ISDGSEHKGT
-1015 DGSMES
+1015 DGSTES
-1021 IPKESETGSEVIS
+1021 IPKESETGSEVVS
-1034 ESHTTSQDQSDQV
+1034 ESHTTSQSDQV
-1047 LLVKSSSH
+1047 LFMKSSSQ

-1061 TSHSSSVGHKPG
+1061 ASHSSSAGHIPV
-1073 SSPRC
+1073 SSPHC
-1078 LTTRASISTITTD
+1078 LTTSASVSTVTTD
-1091 DSTAASAVDAHPL
+1091 VSTAASTVDKNSDVHLL
-1104 ISTNQTA
+1104 INTNQTT
-1111 SGPSTEIPF
+1111 SSPGTTDMPF

-1128 RNGGGIP
+1128 RSDGGITSP
-1135 LSGTTFLYPEAAGL
+1135 GTSFLYPEAAKL
-1149 MGMYGAGRQ
+1149 MGLYGSGGQ
-1158 NYVPHLVMPLPG
+1158 NYVPHLVMSLPG
-1170 GAGLYERGWS
+1170 GAGLYDRGW
-1180 LGNGKL
+1180 GYRNGKV
-1186 GQANSEKSGV
+1186 GQANSGKAGV
-1196 ESLTNR
+1196 DSLTNR
-1202 MGDFLQH
+1202 MGDFLQY

-1241 SSLESEGEKDA
+1241 SSLESEPEKDA

-1265 FKKLLDIFKEREKE
+1265 FHRLLDIFREHAK
-1279 KEADEVEK
+1279 EK
-1287 KDRDLKDECQLEKS
+1287 KDKDGGADGYQLGTP
-1301 KEAEGI
+1301 KEAE
-1307 EKIRDGGEADE
+1307 EDDKIRDGGEAKC
-1318 SETERRNEDESS
+1318 ETEARKQEETS
-1330 ESNEKEQAEEKSAD
+1330 ESNEKEPAEEKNAD
-1344 VTKEMGIRQ
+1344 ETKEMDDGKRE

>member
-1 MSSRIWAALL
+1 MSGRIWAALL
-11 FLCVCLMLEGRAV
+11 FLCVCLMLGGCAA
-24 LPRGKMSEGRVQTS
+24 LPRGKKSEGRVQTF

-50 EGQNEMSF
+50 EGQSEMSF
-58 VNTIETRSSKL
+58 VNTKETPSSKLKEGDSMILARRAMTMASGLDPTEIRETKRPAKEITATPVVLSDSLNTNKYPEDIPESFTRVTHHIQNSKYLDSELTEFSRPGEKQIIADKFTRSS
-69 VGIKGDKSIVLA
+69 
-81 SNTMQ
+81 
-86 FASGSDSA
+86 
-94 QIKEA
+94 
-99 VRAGYEITVTP
+99 
-110 DSLSDITENTDFP
+110 
-123 PPNDYYPKDVR
+123 
-134 KSFIQEQDTSLLS
+134 
-147 QYSELSVASPD
+147 
-158 SSFPTKPPAEYES
+158 
-171 AHYGEKQ
+171 
-178 RIALVS
+178 VS
-184 SNGKKSLDASTS
+184 SDGRKSLDADS
-196 SSDANMF
+196 SPSDASVF
-203 LLETWSG
+203 LLKPQFG
-210 LKSGQEGQTIVMGN
+210 LNSGQEGQTIVMGN
-224 REENSGER
+224 QEENSSETEA
-232 RGIAFHKTY
+232 IDFHKTFRE
-241 KPDETPSRSRR
+241 PSMDEMPSRVRR

-264 EEYSG
+264 EEYTG
-269 PEPVLIGRLLSSVD
+269 PEPVLIGRLHSSVD

-294 GEGAGSVFVID
+294 GDGAGSVFVID
-305 SQTGNIHVTKPLDR
+305 SRTGNIHVTKPLDR

-330 ATDKQTGRAL
+330 ATDRQTGRAL

-397 LVYSVIQG
+397 IVYSVIQG

-472 MWSFSV
+472 LWSFSV

-485 VEIGRLS
+485 VEIGRLL

-501 ARMDFTIVDGE
+501 ARMDFTMVDGE
-512 AGDAFNITGLNQEA
+512 AGDTFNITGLNQEA
-526 LLLLNK
+526 VILLNK

-537 RRSTYT
+537 RRSTYS
-543 LTIEVQNPNID
+543 LAVEVQNPNID

-580 RFSRSRYRL
+580 RFSRARYRL

-596 PACVVGRVAAV
+596 PACVVGRVAAI

-632 ITSDN
+632 ITTDN
-637 GLITTTV
+637 GLITTAM

-667 QVTRVAVSIE
+667 QTSRVAVSIE

-683 NAPELD
+683 NPPELD

-695 VCDSSNAGQVVQVIR
+695 VCDSSNTGQVVQVIR
-710 AIDKDQSSYN
+710 AVDKDRSSFN

-728 PDFSSAL
+728 PDSSSAL
-735 NLSLRERGDY
+735 NFSIRERGDH
-745 TASLVLVSS
+745 TASLLLLSS

-760 SSSLLTLKIPIML
+760 SSSLLTLKIPIIL
-773 HDGASDL
+773 RDGASDL

-800 EEQKRQTGEKDKAS
+800 EEQKRQPGETDKPS
-814 LPDWERQAVCL
+814 PPDWERQAVCL
-825 PSPSNSSLLGFS
+825 SSPSSSSLLGFS

-851 LVVVALS
+851 LVVVVLS
-858 LSLRRPKRDTQSPVE
+858 LSLRRRKRDTQSPVE

-896 FDIAA
+896 FDIAT

-907 SMRRAQ
+907 SMRQAQ
-913 HLRDSKNI
+913 RLRDSKNMY
-921 HSQENLD
+921 SQDNLD
-928 SLRTFSWGQNLS
+928 SLRTFSWGQSLG

-966 NRLGQFNSRLDLAKL
+966 NRLWQFNSGLDLAKL
-981 AYVLPSGQDRPG
+981 AYVLPSSRDQPN

-1005 NSEGSEHKGT
+1005 STDGSEHKGT
-1015 DGSMES
+1015 EGSTES
-1021 IPKESETGSEVIS
+1021 IPKESETGSEIVS
-1034 ESHTTSQDQSDQV
+1034 ESHTTSQSDQV
-1047 LLVKSSSH
+1047 LFMKSSSQ

-1061 TSHSSSVGHKPG
+1061 ASHSSSAGHKPV
-1073 SSPRC
+1073 SSPHC
-1078 LTTRASISTITTD
+1078 LTTSASVSTVTTD
-1091 DSTAASAVDAHPL
+1091 DSTAASTADKNSDVHLL
-1104 ISTNQTA
+1104 INTNQTT
-1111 SGPSTEIPF
+1111 SSPGTTDMPF

-1128 RNGGGIP
+1128 RSGGEITSP
-1135 LSGTTFLYPEAAGL
+1135 GTSFLYPEAAKL
-1149 MGMYGAGRQ
+1149 MGLYGSGGQ
-1158 NYVPHLVMPLPG
+1158 NYVPHLVMSLPG
-1170 GAGLYERGWS
+1170 GAGLYDRGWG
-1180 LGNGKL
+1180 LRNGKV
-1186 GQANSEKSGV
+1186 GQANSGKAGV
-1196 ESLTNR
+1196 DSLTNR

-1241 SSLESEGEKDA
+1241 SSLESEPEKDA

-1265 FKKLLDIFKEREKE
+1265 FHRLLDIFREHAKE
-1279 KEADEVEK
+1279 KKEKDKGADGY
-1287 KDRDLKDECQLEKS
+1287 QLGTP
-1301 KEAEGI
+1301 KEAE
-1307 EKIRDGGEADE
+1307 EDDKIR
-1318 SETERRNEDESS
+1318 N
-1330 ESNEKEQAEEKSAD
+1330 
-1344 VTKEMGIRQ
+1344 

>member
-1 MSSRIWAALL
+1 MSGSIWAALL
-11 FLCVCLMLEGRAV
+11 FLCMCLELGESSAR
-24 LPRGKMSEGRVQTS
+24 LRKWKSEEHLQTA
-38 RKDKHA
+38 RKDSQVES
-44 KRLDVE
+44 LDVE
-50 EGQNEMSF
+50 EVQSEMPFANKPGTPSLRLAHKNEDDLPKSPTIDSVSGLHHTKIEEIAKTGF
-58 VNTIETRSSKL
+58 EITLTPVLLSDASVNTDSTPHIRNKFDPNSKY
-69 VGIKGDKSIVLA
+69 IP
-81 SNTMQ
+81 
-86 FASGSDSA
+86 
-94 QIKEA
+94 
-99 VRAGYEITVTP
+99 EITKTTVSPLDQNSNISRISQDGFVPADLTP
-110 DSLSDITENTDFP
+110 AVEETEPEPGEKAPDRSTLSDASVIRLTP
-123 PPNDYYPKDVR
+123 P
-134 KSFIQEQDTSLLS
+134 
-147 QYSELSVASPD
+147 
-158 SSFPTKPPAEYES
+158 
-171 AHYGEKQ
+171 
-178 RIALVS
+178 
-184 SNGKKSLDASTS
+184 
-196 SSDANMF
+196 
-203 LLETWSG
+203 SG
-210 LKSGQEGQTIVMGN
+210 LKNSTQEVQTIMIGSQ
-224 REENSGER
+224 EAESSGDIHRTVTGPNLGEM
-232 RGIAFHKTY
+232 
-241 KPDETPSRSRR
+241 PPQPRS

-269 PEPVLIGRLLSSVD
+269 PEPVLIGRLHSSVD
-283 RGDGRIKYILK
+283 RGDGRTKYILK

-305 SQTGNIHVTKPLDR
+305 SRTGNIHVTKPLDR
-319 EEKDEYRLIAT
+319 EEKDQYRLIAT
-330 ATDKQTGRAL
+330 VTDRQTGKAL

-360 QGGPYSATVPEMANI
+360 QGDLYSATVPEMANI

-385 DADDPTYGNSAK
+385 DADDPTYGSSAK

-419 TAVPDMDRETQ
+419 TAVPDMDREAQ
-430 AQYLVV
+430 AQYHVV

-512 AGDAFNITGLNQEA
+512 AGDTFNITGLNQEA
-526 LLLLNK
+526 VILLNK

-537 RRSTYT
+537 RRSTYSFSV
-543 LTIEVQNPNID
+543 EVQNPHVD

-567 MVRVTVLNADEPP
+567 TVRITVLNADEPP

-596 PACVVGRVAAV
+596 PTCVVGRVAAV

-632 ITSDN
+632 IASDN
-637 GLITTTV
+637 GLITTAV
-644 ELDREQDQW
+644 ELDREQEQW
-653 HNITVIATQRDSPS
+653 HNITVIATQRDSPN

-677 TLDLND
+677 TLDIND

-689 RQYSTA
+689 RQYNTA
-695 VCDSSNAGQVVQVIR
+695 VCDSSAAGQVVQVIR
-710 AIDKDQSSYN
+710 AIDKDQSSSN

-728 PDFSSAL
+728 AESSSVLNFSV
-735 NLSLRERGDY
+735 RERGDH
-745 TASLVLVSS
+745 TASLVLLSS
-754 LKPLPR
+754 LKAFPR
-760 SSSLLTLKIPIML
+760 SSSLPTLKIPIML
-773 HDGASDL
+773 HDGASDH

-800 EEQKRQTGEKDKAS
+800 EEQKQQTDENDKPS
-814 LPDWERQAVCL
+814 LPDWERQAACL
-825 PSPSNSSLLGFS
+825 PVPSNSSLLGIS

-843 ILACASTL
+843 ILACASTF
-851 LVVVALS
+851 LVVAALS
-858 LSLRRPKRDTQSPVE
+858 LSLRRQKRDTQSPVE

-896 FDIAA
+896 FDIAT

-913 HLRDSKNI
+913 RLRDSNNMY
-921 HSQENLD
+921 SQDNLD
-928 SLRTFSWGQNLS
+928 SVRTFSWSQSLG

-949 PLYGRYCYSIQT
+949 PLYGRYCYTIQT
-961 LPASR
+961 LPAPR
-966 NRLGQFNSRLDLAKL
+966 NRLGLDLAKL
-981 AYVLPSGQDRPG
+981 PYALPASQGQSRGP
-993 GALESGCVFISK
+993 LESGSVFIDK
-1005 NSEGSEHKGT
+1005 IRNGSECKGA
-1015 DGSMES
+1015 DGSTDS

-1034 ESHTTSQDQSDQV
+1034 ESRTLSQDQSVHSDQV
-1047 LLVKSSSH
+1047 LFVKGSSSY
-1055 SGSCSE
+1055 SE
-1061 TSHSSSVGHKPG
+1061 ASSSSVGHKPE

-1091 DSTAASAVDAHPL
+1091 DSTPASALDKNGDVTP
-1104 ISTNQTA
+1104 ISTSQSTA
-1111 SGPSTEIPF
+1111 SLATADMPF

-1128 RNGGGIP
+1128 RAGGGVP
-1135 LSGTTFLYPEAAGL
+1135 VTGTTLLYPEAVGL
-1149 MGMYGAGRQ
+1149 MGLYGVGGQ

-1170 GAGLYERGWS
+1170 GAGLYERGWG
-1180 LGNGKL
+1180 LGKV
-1186 GQANSEKSGV
+1186 GQGNSEKASGD
-1196 ESLTNR
+1196 SLTNR

-1228 YGLEGSG
+1228 YGLEGGG

-1241 SSLESEGEKDA
+1241 SSLESEAEKDA
-1252 EGENDGLEKWGPK
+1252 EGQKDRFEEWGPK
-1265 FKKLLDIFKEREKE
+1265 FDKLFDIFRERAQEKE
-1279 KEADEVEK
+1279 DTRKHEGDLSNDEHQEEETNK
-1287 KDRDLKDECQLEKS
+1287 T
-1301 KEAEGI
+1301 
-1307 EKIRDGGEADE
+1307 E
-1318 SETERRNEDESS
+1318 SETETRKEDDAT
-1330 ESNEKEQAEEKSAD
+1330 ESNETRRVEEENIE
-1344 VTKEMGIRQ
+1344 EMERMQNRKRH